1 MKSKMKKMNLT
12 HPAKKVLALSLSAI
26 MTAAFSTATYTHAS
40 DIDIYQQARS
50 GDISLMML
58 FDISGSMGAP
68 QLTGNADACDIP
80 SGKSVESPGSSPSGT
95 TPSYTR
101 YYCNVLET
109 KTYKY
114 RYRRNNDNNRWAAC
128 TNNAEDR
135 SDCSWGT
142 AVSTRPAGID
152 SDLNVQS
159 GTNLI
164 RESTSSYYYYYE
176 GYTRQYPD
184 RITRIKD
191 AMFDLL
197 QGNVNKGI
205 AAVAD
210 DKIIGLSAYSFNGT
224 GTNGY
229 VLMPARRLSDD
240 VTIGSVTK
248 THRAWLLDAVA
259 NRLYARG
266 GTPTANAYAE
276 AAAYMMGTKTFNDAE
291 LYTASTG
298 KNVFFTYTSGNQTY
312 YTQCMRWDDNGS
324 CTYWP
329 SSGHQNTAARNF
341 SFLPLDLTQ
350 YTTGSCT
357 VSLKSSSGGYGNN
370 ESGTCYTYRGGIAR
384 DSSLQNG
391 FNYSISSAKN
401 TSGTHYLKPDSMT
414 QTADIK
420 QCSGQGIYVLTDGQP
435 SNQEAEQKA
444 MRNALNDTGFSCNG
458 SEDGTDCV
466 LKFSN
471 RLLNNNPTDLKIKTA
486 VVGFGKDFSNIDSFD
501 RAKTQEENLNALG
514 TINTAVKRAAEWGIK
529 GEGGWYSG
537 SSSKDVVD
545 SVNNFINDLSSEI
558 PAVTTGTPTIP
569 VDALN
574 PVVLQNYAYYPQFQ
588 PTPDKT
594 YQLWAGNLKKYTVSE
609 NGILR
614 DKKDSLIVDASGKIL
629 DNYDLWSP
637 NTTDTSTSAE
647 QAMALIG
654 GAKSQLKLRTPT
666 NADTA
671 NRKLLTNRHFTGTGV
686 DQTGDTL
693 KQVDL
698 THITDSTTSLDP
710 KAGSLMNLL
719 GYDFDPS
726 LVATGGLTIN
736 DLKQQAELRQVGAVM
751 HSSPLLLTNQG
762 KITYNATQNAVGSED
777 REDYILFGT
786 TQGLLHV
793 VDANTG
799 EEKFAFVP
807 NEMIEAQSA
816 AFGKPELSSL
826 GMGQMFYG
834 VDAPWTSYTEYVNVS
849 DQDTS
854 ETYLT
859 VNSNSYN
866 QTGKQLVYGGLRM
879 GGRNYYALDLSDIDD
894 PKLKFQ
900 IRPAGECSATNPLGC
915 MGQSWSKPSIAY
927 VNWNG
932 SKKLVMFVGGG
943 YDAGGDDGNAFVNG
957 QRIPYAGYESDTY
970 NQTNKRGAGVYMFD
984 ALDGSLLWWTGANAT
999 ASTTGV
1005 VATASS
1011 DMEYSVVSQIRT
1023 IDRNAD
1029 GLIDHLY
1036 FGDLGGQIW
1045 RIDLNNDAKQETN
1058 LFARTPTR
1066 LLNLNNAEKSPRFY
1080 ETPAFSTYSTR
1091 GQIFGAVT
1099 IGSGNRSMPL
1109 VDYTIGEEGRDY
1121 DGVFNIYDKDVAR
1134 ESLLTLVRNNPNDT
1148 NDLTRKYYLSDDDLI
1163 TKDVTLQP
1171 ESTVGVTASSSSKL
1185 LALTD
1190 ATRFSK
1196 DAIVAP
1202 FATTQGWYYKFKSYK
1217 LQSEKVMSTPIVINN
1232 DLYVTTFDGSKDGLA
1247 GDCGAG
1253 VKGESFMTLFGMPY
1267 GQMDAEGNDDDDE
1280 GGGTVYRLNLGA
1292 GIVGGAVGAG
1302 DGSGMQRLIVANVDA
1317 TGVTNN
1323 AILNKRYETT
1333 NKLIPQRWYERR

>member
-1 MKSKMKKMNLT
+1 MKSKINKMNLT

-26 MTAAFSTATYTHAS
+26 MTAAVATATMTHAS

-68 QLTGNADACDIP
+68 QLTGDADACDIP
-80 SGKSVESPGSSPSGT
+80 SGKNVASSGNSPSGT

-101 YYCNVLET
+101 YYCNVVET

-114 RYRRNNDNNRWAAC
+114 RYDGRNNISNRWSTC
-128 TNNAEDR
+128 INNAEERD
-135 SDCSWGT
+135 SCNWGT
-142 AVSTRPAGID
+142 AVSTRPSGIN
-152 SDLNVQS
+152 SSQNVQS
-159 GTNLI
+159 GFNLI
-164 RESTSSYYYYYE
+164 RESSGSYYYYYE
-176 GYTRQYPD
+176 GYTREYPD
-184 RITRIKD
+184 RLTRIKD

-197 QGNVNKGI
+197 QGNVDKGI

-224 GTNGY
+224 GNNGY

-240 VTIGSVTK
+240 VTIAGVTK
-248 THRAWLLDAVA
+248 KHRAWLLDAVA
-259 NRLYARG
+259 NKLYARG
-266 GTPTANAYAE
+266 GTPTGNAYAE
-276 AAAYMMGTKTFNDAE
+276 AAAYLMGTKTFDTNE
-291 LYTASTG
+291 LYTASSG
-298 KNVFFTYTSGNQTY
+298 KNVFFTYTNNGQNY
-312 YTQCMRWDDNGS
+312 YTQCMRWDNNGS

-329 SSGHQNTAARNF
+329 SSTHSNTAARNF
-341 SFLPLDLTQ
+341 NFLPLDLSQ
-350 YTTGSCT
+350 YTTATCTATLRSSESNSGS
-357 VSLKSSSGGYGNN
+357 NQ
-370 ESGTCYTYRGGIAR
+370 SGTCYVYTGGIAR

-391 FNYSISSAKN
+391 FNYSISLAKN
-401 TSGTHYLKPDSMT
+401 ANGTQYEKPTSLT
-414 QTADIK
+414 QSDEIK

-435 SNQEAEQKA
+435 SGQSAEQKA
-444 MRNALNDTGFSCNG
+444 MRNALNDNTFSCSG
-458 SEDGTDCV
+458 SGEGTDCV

-471 RLLNNNPTDLKIKTA
+471 RLLNKNPTDLKIKTA
-486 VVGFGKDFSNIDSFD
+486 VVGFGKDFNNILSFD
-501 RAKTQEENLNALG
+501 RAKTQEENLDA
-514 TINTAVKRAAEWGIK
+514 IKPIDSAVKRAAEWGIK

-614 DKKDSLIVDASGKIL
+614 DKKDNLIVDTSGKII

-654 GAKSQLKLRTPT
+654 GTKSKLKLRTAT
-666 NADTA
+666 NANTA
-671 NRKLLTNRHFTGTGV
+671 SRKLLTNRHFTGLGV
-686 DQTGDTL
+686 DQTGNTL
-693 KQVDL
+693 KTVDL
-698 THITDSTTSLDP
+698 SYITNDTTRLDP

-726 LVATGGLTIN
+726 LVATGTLSLSQLN
-736 DLKQQAELRQVGAVM
+736 QQAELRQVGAVM
-751 HSSPLLLTNQG
+751 HSSPVLLTNKG
-762 KITYNATQNAVGSED
+762 KITYNATQNAIGSED

-807 NEMIEAQSA
+807 NEMIEAQAA
-816 AFGKPELSSL
+816 AFGKPELSGL
-826 GMGQMFYG
+826 GMGKMFYG
-834 VDAPWTSYTEYVNVS
+834 VDGPWTAYTEYVNVS
-849 DQDTS
+849 NQVTD

-866 QTGKQLVYGGLRM
+866 QQGKQLVYGGLRM
-879 GGRNYYALDLSDIDD
+879 GGRNYYALDLSDINN

-900 IRPAGECSATNPLGC
+900 IRPAGDCAATNPLGC
-915 MGQSWSKPSIAY
+915 MGQSWSKPSIAW
-927 VNWNG
+927 VMWKG
-932 SKKLVMFVGGG
+932 TKKLVMFVGGG

-999 ASTTGV
+999 ASTAD
-1005 VATASS
+1005 VAATPSS
-1011 DMEYSVVSQIRT
+1011 DMKYSVVSQIRT

-1036 FGDLGGQIW
+1036 FGDLGGQVW
-1045 RIDLNNDAKQETN
+1045 RIDLNNDAKNETN

-1080 ETPAFSTYSTR
+1080 ETPAFSTYSTH

-1099 IGSGNRSMPL
+1099 IGTGNRSMPL
-1109 VDYTIGEEGRDY
+1109 IDYTVGEEGRDY
-1121 DGVFNIYDKDVAR
+1121 DAIFNIYDKDVAR
-1134 ESLLTLVRNNPNDT
+1134 ENLLTLVRVNPNNI
-1148 NDLTRKYYLSDDDLI
+1148 NDLTRKYYLTDAELI
-1163 TKDVTLQP
+1163 TKNVTLQL
-1171 ESTVGVTASSSSKL
+1171 ESTVGVTASSSNKL

-1190 ATRFSK
+1190 RNRFSR
-1196 DAIVAP
+1196 DVIVAP
-1202 FATTQGWYYKFKSYK
+1202 YATTQGWYYKFKSYK

-1267 GQMDAEGNDDDDE
+1267 GQMNVQGNE
-1280 GGGTVYRLNLGA
+1280 SGTSYRLNLGA

-1317 TGVTNN
+1317 TGITNN
-1323 AILNKRYETT
+1323 AILNKRYTT
-1333 NKLIPQRWYERR
+1333 ENKLIPQRWYERR